1 MCFWRN
7 TSHERERLSAKINLL
22 LSPKNNAGYAKNPSQ
37 HPEFK
42 NERVRVPPPDLQQLP
57 TSKNISKSPYHWYIY
72 GLANVDMFLCWTPC
86 KQTTDKETV
95 I

>member
-1 MCFWRN
+1 MHINHIITKSFGYKSCLCFWRN

-57 TSKNISKSPYHWYIY
+57 N
-72 GLANVDMFLCWTPC
+72 
-86 KQTTDKETV
+86 KQEHQ
-95 I
+95 